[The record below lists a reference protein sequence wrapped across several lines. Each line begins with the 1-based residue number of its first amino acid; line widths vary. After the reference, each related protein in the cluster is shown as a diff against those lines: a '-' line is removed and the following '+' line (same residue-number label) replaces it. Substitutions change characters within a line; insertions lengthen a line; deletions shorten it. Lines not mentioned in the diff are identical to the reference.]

1 MSASHLLKLLEPLA
15 AIEHERWAHWQKYL
29 HSKCSRNDD
38 GSLTIPSELVVKWEQ
53 QIKTSYLNLTEAEKD
68 SDREQVRNYLE
79 FIIKN
84 IDFY

>member
-53 QIKTSYLNLTEAEKD
+53 QIKTSYRNLTEAEKD

-79 FIIKN
+79 FIINN